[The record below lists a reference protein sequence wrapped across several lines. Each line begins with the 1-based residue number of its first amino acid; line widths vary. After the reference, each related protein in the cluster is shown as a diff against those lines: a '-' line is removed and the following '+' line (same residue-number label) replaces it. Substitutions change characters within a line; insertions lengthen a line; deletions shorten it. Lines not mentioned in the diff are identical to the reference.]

1 MRTAVYIVTVDQ
13 GTSSTKTALWDS
25 AGTPVAEATAAYDL
39 ERPDALRAEI
49 HPDRWWDALCRTVAQ
64 VLASSGVA
72 ARDVAAVAVDGIGWT
87 LVPVDAAFRSL
98 APAMTWLDR
107 RAEGEAATL
116 RAAPDAARLVDLAA
130 NPLDAAYITPK
141 VAWLRAHQPAV
152 FEATR
157 WFLTAS
163 GFLTARLTGE
173 ATCDLTQ
180 AYGFHCFDIRRERW
194 DDAAAATLGIPF
206 DRLPPLRRAVEIAG
220 AVAEA
225 AAARTGL
232 APGTPV
238 LVGGLDAAVGALGGG
253 VTRPGQT
260 QDQGGQAGGMGMSVT
275 EVVVE
280 PRLIF
285 SHHVLPR
292 QYLLQAGTVGGGALG
307 WLRQILGPQDATFAS
322 MSAEAATAPAGSGG
336 LLFLPYLAGE
346 RSPIW
351 STSARGVFLGLSYA
365 TTRAE
370 MLRAVMEG
378 CAFAVLDNLRVA
390 EATGVRVTEWLATGG
405 AARSGPWNQI
415 KADVTGRPLVVARR
429 ADGGEGGHGLGLFAL
444 AAEAVG
450 LAGSAAETVERLLP
464 RRTTYEPDDARHARY
479 GELFEVYHDVSR
491 GLLPQFDRLAAL
503 PAPPSA
509 AAVGA

>member
-1 MRTAVYIVTVDQ
+1 M
-13 GTSSTKTALWDS
+13 
-25 AGTPVAEATAAYDL
+25 
-39 ERPDALRAEI
+39 
-49 HPDRWWDALCRTVAQ
+49 
-64 VLASSGVA
+64 
-72 ARDVAAVAVDGIGWT
+72 
-87 LVPVDAAFRSL
+87 VPVDASFRPL

-107 RAEGEAATL
+107 RAEREAAEL
-116 RAAPDAARLVDLAA
+116 RAGRDAAWLVELAA

-141 VAWLRAHQPAV
+141 VLWLRTQQPAV

-194 DDAAAATLGIPF
+194 DEAAAAMLGIPL
-206 DRLPPLRRAVEIAG
+206 DRLPPLREAGDIAG
-220 AVAEA
+220 GVAEA

-260 QDQGGQAGGMGMSVT
+260 HDQGGQAGGMGMSVT

-285 SHHVLPR
+285 SHHVLGG
-292 QYLLQAGTVGGGALG
+292 QYLLQSGTVGGGALG
-307 WLRQILGPQDATFAS
+307 WFRQVLGTPDATFES
-322 MSAEAATAPAGSGG
+322 LSTQAATAVPGSGG
-336 LLFLPYLAGE
+336 LVFLPYLAGE
-346 RSPIW
+346 RTPIW
-351 STSARGVFLGLSYA
+351 STTARGVFLGLSYA

-370 MLRAVMEG
+370 MLRSIMEG

-405 AARSGPWNQI
+405 AARSEVWNQI

-444 AAEAVG
+444 AAQAVG
-450 LAGSAAETVERLLP
+450 LAGDAAETVDRLLP
-464 RRTTYEPDDARHARY
+464 RRTTFEPDPASHARY
-479 GELFEVYHDVSR
+479 QEVFEVYHDVSR
-491 GLLPQFDRLAAL
+491 GLLTQFDRLAAL
-503 PAPPSA
+503 PPCPQCPRSRMK
-509 AAVGA
+509 AAVLEGQGTLVYREVGTRCRETARCSSTCERAPYAARTSTATCAGTERIR